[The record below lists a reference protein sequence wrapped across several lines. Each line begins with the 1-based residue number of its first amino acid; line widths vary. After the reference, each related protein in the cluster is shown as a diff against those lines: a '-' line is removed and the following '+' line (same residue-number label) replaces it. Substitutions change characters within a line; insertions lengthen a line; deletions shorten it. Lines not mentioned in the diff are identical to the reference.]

1 MPKAV
6 YNLIK
11 ASGHI
16 CQELPVDFGKR
27 IFDASGNRM
36 KFEMVVK
43 IPVKECDGEQTTVA
57 MHVSQQKGQT
67 LILGTNAL
75 PSLGYNLVRRGR
87 DNVVENAMPN
97 DRMKETESERGAR
110 RDGKDTHQGKGEPR
124 LACLCAGLVEDPKK
138 WCDVPRAMEFYNH
151 LTKQLKEYGDYLES
165 LKVPK
170 SMKPGG
176 PAHAVDKEGGP
187 PTTDGRISERH
198 LKRVEKRQE
207 RGYAA

>member
-1 MPKAV
+1 MEVDSPVALDMDKD
-6 YNLIK
+6 
-11 ASGHI
+11 
-16 CQELPVDFGKR
+16 QELEALKR
-27 IFDASGNRM
+27 ELELTRKELQSLKSRKEESMRSG
-36 KFEMVVK
+36 V
-43 IPVKECDGEQTTVA
+43 GTTVPDWA
-57 MHVSQQKGQT
+57 KKAARVEQLGVEQIQA
-67 LILGTNAL
+67 ILREDA
-75 PSLGYNLVRRGR
+75 
-87 DNVVENAMPN
+87 DEA
-97 DRMKETESERGAR
+97 
-110 RDGKDTHQGKGEPR
+110 R